1 MPSPAIARMEPD
13 RPVHNVI
20 FRRNLLRARVL
31 VSVAVA
37 ASIALG
43 ATGCEFM
50 SPAHTK
56 EIKQIT
62 DGVNVSTGSVDIRNA
77 LLISDN
83 GDAARFLATLVNT
96 SSDEDV
102 TLSIEVGGDTQ
113 TVEVPANSRLDLA
126 NPTDP
131 TSDDSTQQGASEQG
145 SQVATG
151 REVLFDQADA
161 APGSLAKVYFSYSG
175 AEGVSATVPVLTSSL
190 EEYQT
195 LAPTPTPSSTATSP
209 SNSGTQPTGGATA
222 PGTQSGDSQTDSS
235 EGDSGTN

>member
-1 MPSPAIARMEPD
+1 MDAD
-13 RPVHNVI
+13 RLVHIVI

-62 DGVNVSTGSVDIRNA
+62 DGVNVSTGSIDVRNA
-77 LLISDN
+77 LFISDQE
-83 GDAARFLATLVNT
+83 DDARFVGTIVNT
-96 SSDEDV
+96 GSDEV

-113 TVEVPANSRLDLA
+113 TVVIPGNSRADLGA
-126 NPTDP
+126 NTPKAG
-131 TSDDSTQQGASEQG
+131 SESSADSAEGNAGQG
-145 SQVATG
+145 SEVADS
-151 REVLFDQADA
+151 EAVLFDASDVV
-161 APGSLAKVYFSYSG
+161 PGSLVKTYFSYSG
-175 AEGVSATVPVLTSSL
+175 AEGVSASVPVLTSAL

-195 LAPTPTPSSTATSP
+195 LAPSTSP
-209 SNSGTQPTGGATA
+209 SATPSDTETSPSESGSQPTGDATA

-235 EGDSGTN
+235 EGDNGTN